1 MIGVLGR
8 LCLYGHLSRSPGQR
22 YDKSRAL
29 MHDRTLPMAARQCP
43 GQRYDKSRALMLYTL
58 YRDLPSMRH
67 HNFLHSTYSGPQI
80 VAKQGPCRL

>member
-8 LCLYGHLSRSPGQR
+8 LCLYGRLSRS
-22 YDKSRAL
+22 
-29 MHDRTLPMAARQCP
+29 P

-80 VAKQGPCRL
+80 VAKQGPFRL

>member
-29 MHDRTLPMAARQCP
+29 M
-43 GQRYDKSRALMLYTL
+43 LYTL
-58 YRDLPSMRH
+58 YRDLPSMRR
-67 HNFLHSTYSGPQI
+67 HNFLHNI
-80 VAKQGPCRL
+80 